1 MMTWSHVYI
10 WVSGILQVVR
20 VDMGICTL
28 KDTAPTQQPWAPS
41 CSTTESVVELASS
54 SNATG
59 ASGACLPIKPSP
71 SLPPTSVHPT
81 SRNPAI
87 TEDGAMSLD
96 LTSTW
101 PCLLS
106 CRWRSM
112 SAALSLSTTEG
123 RSIVCFFAHPSIR
136 LLWSQHIFPLINLFQ
151 LPVLRVISSKGQ
163 TWTRLCL
170 RAIKLWF
177 ITKWHPSCKFL
188 SILMRVCSQSS

>member
-1 MMTWSHVYI
+1 MMSWSHVYI

-112 SAALSLSTTEG
+112 SAALCLSTTEG
-123 RSIVCFFAHPSIR
+123 RSIVCFFGHPSIR
-136 LLWSQHIFPLINLFQ
+136 LLWSQNIFPSIC
-151 LPVLRVISSKGQ
+151 SSY
-163 TWTRLCL
+163 LCSESSAL
-170 RAIKLWF
+170 KVKHGPDYAWKL
-177 ITKWHPSCKFL
+177 SNYD
-188 SILMRVCSQSS
+188 SSQSDICLLNFYLF